1 MRYHCF
7 RERGKEGQGGDRLG
21 DRTSKGREG
30 TRDKLGTGWKMEGA
44 GGIERWREGRRD
56 KEGTGWETE
65 GAKGNRERGREGRR
79 EKGGRHKEQRK

>member
-1 MRYHCF
+1 M
-7 RERGKEGQGGDRLG
+7 G

-56 KEGTGWETE
+56 KEGTGWRQR
-65 GAKGNRERGREGRR
+65 KERGD
-79 EKGGRHKEQRK
+79 